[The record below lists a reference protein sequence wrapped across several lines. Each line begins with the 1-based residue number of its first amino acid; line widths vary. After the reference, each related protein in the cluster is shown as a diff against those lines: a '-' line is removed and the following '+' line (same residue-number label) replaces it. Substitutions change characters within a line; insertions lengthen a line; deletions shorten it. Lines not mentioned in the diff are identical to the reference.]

1 MTEELPS
8 ETAAAMAG
16 FVLCVVGLGLVP
28 LAVALARHLYPKR
41 EVFFARWGFSH
52 LALIFVLALGVM
64 LAASSLAAGAD
75 FITALS
81 INLGVFALVGAAI
94 VRVAHMRHPESW
106 GSLGLAASGQF
117 RSAATGMTVLLFLLP
132 GLFGITLVWPWLVG
146 LLGGTYEVQTV
157 VLGFLD
163 LEGGGLVWA
172 ILVAVLLQP
181 FVEELI
187 FRGFVQPLLSQ
198 NLGEQG
204 GVAMTSALFAALHG
218 FSAFLPLF
226 ALSYALGAVML
237 RTRRLAGPWAMH
249 ALFNGINLALF
260 LSVPQTREMFGT
272 G

>member
-28 LAVALARHLYPKR
+28 LAVALARHLYPRR

-52 LALIFVLALGVM
+52 LALVFATGVAAMYLAGALGGG
-64 LAASSLAAGAD
+64 SD
-75 FITALS
+75 FLTALS
-81 INLGVFALVGAAI
+81 VNLGVFALVGAAI
-94 VRVAHMRHPESW
+94 VRVAHLRHPDAWS
-106 GSLGLAASGQF
+106 SLGLQGTGQA
-117 RSAATGMTVLLFLLP
+117 RSALTGVAVLLFLLP
-132 GLFGITLVWPWLVG
+132 GIFGLTLVWPWAVER
-146 LLGGTYEVQTV
+146 LGGTYEVQTV
-157 VLGFLD
+157 VLGFLE
-163 LEGGGLVWA
+163 LQGGGLVWA
-172 ILVAVLLQP
+172 VVVAVVLQP

-187 FRGFVQPLLSQ
+187 FRGFVQPLLAQ

-204 GVAMTSALFAALHG
+204 GIAVTSALFAGMHG

-237 RTRRLAGPWAMH
+237 RTRLLIGPWAMH

-260 LSVPQTREMFGT
+260 LSVPQTREMFT
-272 G
+272 S